1 MEIKKQLIKR
11 NIGSDTILVPIG
23 QSAGENNG
31 LFVLTETAGLLW
43 DNLPVC
49 ESEEELAEILFNE
62 YEVTTEEALNDTRA
76 FLDTLK
82 KYGII

>member
-23 QSAGENNG
+23 QSANENNG
-31 LFVLTETAGLLW
+31 LFILTETAGILW
-43 DNLPVC
+43 DKLPEC

-62 YEVTTEEALNDTRA
+62 YEVTMEEALTDTKA
-76 FLDTLK
+76 FLSSLK
-82 KYGII
+82 EYNII